1 MNAALPEITNL
12 KGRLFTLWDHF
23 TKKKT
28 INLKKCN
35 LEKYKMHVLYHMY
48 CVENS
53 NKPNINNLNYMY
65 HYYMHNYVDT
75 GSLSVAHVSIY

>member
-1 MNAALPEITNL
+1 
-12 KGRLFTLWDHF
+12 
-23 TKKKT
+23 
-28 INLKKCN
+28 
-35 LEKYKMHVLYHMY
+35 MHVLYHMY